1 MSVYLY
7 EGKPWRFI
15 VTNRSSQTITML
27 DHVGMS
33 RSLNFT
39 LNAPAMFDAH
49 VPSDDPRVNILF
61 TDGEPYVE
69 EGTRLLYGFRQE
81 GTLGEWEPRFGG
93 KIELLEDA
101 TRTEDAQTHITAWD
115 PWRYLYSRSC
125 NAWEYS
131 PDFSAVVA
139 TNIPAQ
145 GYPLKGVNLD
155 EAIRVQLNLEAG
167 LDPDNLTPDWSTYG
181 LEMGTFETIP
191 SQSYVIP
198 QGTSIGEFLQQIT
211 NYGYCDIVIDPVY
224 DPVFKPGIVG
234 SINVYAKA
242 GQYRPGAIFSWDK
255 PGRSLVGASRLKDG
269 AKRAN
274 RIVYYGGMGG
284 APLPVAEDTLSQA
297 QYGTYEERQFF
308 PGITQPWQYA
318 AAQNIAAD
326 EVDLR
331 KEGMI
336 SIAIDPAP
344 ARAPRPLLDY
354 ALGDWMPVYWSNR
367 MREEAL
373 LVQRVVGIPIELSDD
388 GVETVRRLL
397 VIVSDTDQPD
407 GYAGGA
413 YLIGTGGAFAPGASG
428 NGPSGGAGSSTVARR
443 RQYGYAGGFIT
454 PFTGS
459 TV

>member
-1 MSVYLY
+1 MPV
-7 EGKPWRFI
+7 
-15 VTNRSSQTITML
+15 
-27 DHVGMS
+27 
-33 RSLNFT
+33 
-39 LNAPAMFDAH
+39 
-49 VPSDDPRVNILF
+49 
-61 TDGEPYVE
+61 
-69 EGTRLLYGFRQE
+69 
-81 GTLGEWEPRFGG
+81 
-93 KIELLEDA
+93 
-101 TRTEDAQTHITAWD
+101 
-115 PWRYLYSRSC
+115 
-125 NAWEYS
+125 
-131 PDFSAVVA
+131 SAVVQSE
-139 TNIPAQ
+139 IQAQ
-145 GYPLKGVNLD
+145 GYPLKNVHLE
-155 EAIRVQLNLEAG
+155 EAVRVQLNLEAG
-167 LDPDNLTPDWSTYG
+167 LDPSDLTPDWSTYG
-181 LEMGTFETIP
+181 LEMGTFEVIP
-191 SQSYVIP
+191 AHDYVIP

-242 GQYRPGAIFSWDK
+242 GQYRPSAIFAWDK

-269 AKRAN
+269 TKRAN
-274 RIVYYGGMGG
+274 RIIYSAGMGG
-284 APLPVAEDTLSQA
+284 ARLPAAEDTLSQA

-336 SIAIDPAP
+336 SIAIDPAA

-354 ALGDWMPVYWSNR
+354 GLGDWMPVYWSNR

-397 VIVSDTDQPD
+397 VIVSDTDQPE

-413 YLIGTGGAFAPGASG
+413 YLPGTGGAFAAGSSG
-428 NGPSGGAGSSTVARR
+428 NGPAAGAASTSRPTVRSSFTS
-443 RQYGYAGGFIT
+443 